1 MNNIQLDYREL
12 LSLAIPQVILVIT
25 ALVAMAI
32 DLLAL
37 RRSSTATRFTVASIL
52 GSLGC
57 AISIA
62 RLCLGPVQ
70 TNIANGVLI
79 GNPFTD
85 IAQIAIL
92 ALTITVLLL
101 AANSAFTRHVGEYVL
116 LILLATTGMLFLV
129 ATQDLLVIFVSIELL
144 SLSLYILAAFN
155 KQSRFSWE
163 AALKYFL
170 FGGMSAAFLLFGFSI
185 LYGLSNSTS
194 LPQIAAS
201 VHSLSPLLVIAI
213 VTTTIGL
220 GFKVAAAPFHF
231 WAPDVYQAAPAPSA
245 AFIAS
250 GSKVASFIAFF
261 QIAAI
266 GLAGAQGTA
275 TYGHFVR
282 GWVPVIAMVAAFS
295 MLLGNFVAIR
305 QRSVRR
311 LLAYSAVAHAG
322 YMLLALTAHA
332 QQSLASLVYYVVT
345 YSAATI
351 GAFAVLSVIEARTGS
366 DLMADLA
373 GLSRRE
379 PVLSFCLGLF
389 FLSLAGIPPLAG
401 FFAKFYLFVA
411 VLQSTPGSMPLLWL
425 VILAIATSAVSLYY
439 YLRVL
444 KAIYITKPEPP
455 SQQIA
460 VGSNGARP
468 AQDFDLSWGLTVT
481 TPGGTRFIGLI
492 FPRLVAIL
500 LAAAIVILGAAP
512 NLILNPILNALRSS
526 GL

>member
-1 MNNIQLDYREL
+1 MTSYPEL
-12 LSLAIPQVILVIT
+12 LRLAIPEIIVVAT
-25 ALVAMAI
+25 ALIVSGL

-37 RRSSTATRFTVASIL
+37 RRSSTATRSTVAALL
-52 GSLGC
+52 GAIGC
-57 AISIA
+57 AIAIA
-62 RLCLGPVQ
+62 KLVVAPAYA
-70 TNIANGVLI
+70 NIANGVLI
-79 GNPFTD
+79 GSAFTD
-85 IAQIAIL
+85 VAQIAIL
-92 ALTITVLLL
+92 ALTMAVLLL
-101 AANSAFTRHVGEYVL
+101 AAGSTFTRHIGEYVL

-129 ATQDLLVIFVSIELL
+129 ATEDLLVIFVSIELL

-194 LPQIAAS
+194 LPEIATAI
-201 VHSLSPLLVIAI
+201 HGLSPLLVIAI
-213 VTTTIGL
+213 VTVTVGL

-250 GSKVASFIAFF
+250 GSKVASFIVFF

-266 GLAGAQGTA
+266 GLTGAQGTA
-275 TYGHFVR
+275 TWGHFIR
-282 GWVPVIAMVAAFS
+282 GWVSVIAIVAAFS

-322 YMLLALTAHA
+322 YMLLALTAHT

-345 YSAATI
+345 YSVATI

-366 DLMADLA
+366 DFMAHLA

-401 FFAKFYLFVA
+401 FFGKFYLFVA

-444 KAIYITKPEPP
+444 KTIYITNPDATSLGAPFVGEAHGLGETHEAPNSP
-455 SQQIA
+455 SPI
-460 VGSNGARP
+460 
-468 AQDFDLSWGLTVT
+468 LTRV
-481 TPGGTRFIGLI
+481 
-492 FPRLVAIL
+492 LVLL
-500 LAAAIVILGAAP
+500 LAAAIVLLGCAP
-512 NLILNPILNALRSS
+512 NLILTPILSALQSS

>member
-1 MNNIQLDYREL
+1 MNEIQLSYNEL
-12 LSLAIPQVILVIT
+12 LRLALPEIIVVAT
-25 ALVAMAI
+25 ALIVMGL

-37 RRSSTATRFTVASIL
+37 RHRSTSTRFTAATVL
-52 GSLGC
+52 GSIGC
-57 AISIA
+57 VIAIA
-62 RLCLGPVQ
+62 RLVIAPVH
-70 TNIANGVLI
+70 TSIGNGVLI
-79 GNPFTD
+79 GNAFTD

-92 ALTITVLLL
+92 ALTIATLLL
-101 AANSAFTRHVGEYVL
+101 AANATFTRHVGEYVL

-194 LPQIAAS
+194 LPAIATS
-201 VHSLSPLLVIAI
+201 IHGLSPLLVIAI
-213 VTTTIGL
+213 VTVTAGL

-250 GSKVASFIAFF
+250 GSKVASFIVFF
-261 QIAAI
+261 FLATI
-266 GLAGAQGTA
+266 GFAGAEGDA
-275 TYGHFVR
+275 TFRHFIR
-282 GWVPVIAMVAAFS
+282 GWVPVIAIVAAFS

-322 YMLLALTAHA
+322 YMLLALTAHTA
-332 QQSLASLVYYVVT
+332 QSLASLVYYVVT

-351 GAFAVLSVIEARTGS
+351 GAFAVLSVIESRTGS

-401 FFAKFYLFVA
+401 FFGKFYLFVA

-444 KAIYITKPEPP
+444 KAIYITRPQDITAADYASSQPP
-455 SQQIA
+455 TRAPYITANSP
-460 VGSNGARP
+460 GSMSRSADP
-468 AQDFDLSWGLTVT
+468 LA
-481 TPGGTRFIGLI
+481 
-492 FPRLVAIL
+492 FPRIVAIL
-500 LAAAIVILGAAP
+500 LAAAIVILGSFP
-512 NLILNPILNALRSS
+512 NLVLTPILNALQNS